1 MRDEQLSK
9 RIRPRP
15 GVLRV
20 VVSAAE
26 RAGIE
31 ERAVGAGLSVSAYL
45 RGVGLGC
52 TPRAL
57 TDRQAVQDLVRVN
70 ADQGRLG
77 GLLKLWLVERPGEG
91 ASTVD
96 VRRLLQQI
104 EETQAELRRLVQRL

>member
-15 GVLRV
+15 RVLRV

-45 RGVGLGC
+45 RGLASAAR
-52 TPRAL
+52 RA
-57 TDRQAVQDLVRVN
+57 R
-70 ADQGRLG
+70 
-77 GLLKLWLVERPGEG
+77 
-91 ASTVD
+91 S
-96 VRRLLQQI
+96 QI
-104 EETQAELRRLVQRL
+104 GWRCKTWCGSMPIRAGSAGS

>member
-20 VVSAAE
+20 VVSAVE

-57 TDRQAVQDLVRVN
+57 TDLQAVQDLVRVN

-77 GLLKLWLVERPGEG
+77 GLC
-91 ASTVD
+91 
-96 VRRLLQQI
+96 LLYTSDAAD
-104 EETQAELRRLVQRL
+104 E

>member
-1 MRDEQLSK
+1 
-9 RIRPRP
+9 
-15 GVLRV
+15 
-20 VVSAAE
+20 
-26 RAGIE
+26 
-31 ERAVGAGLSVSAYL
+31 
-45 RGVGLGC
+45 
-52 TPRAL
+52 
-57 TDRQAVQDLVRVN
+57 VQDLVRVN